1 MPAGRA
7 PLPEEDYFAK
17 FVLPIRLRSPSSS
30 SSLYLCRCCVF
41 VFRESSYPICIL
53 LGDFADLTDQ
63 GSQLHQA
70 VDRVPLQRLALYD
83 GEDDV

>member
-1 MPAGRA
+1 
-7 PLPEEDYFAK
+7 
-17 FVLPIRLRSPSSS
+17 
-30 SSLYLCRCCVF
+30 VF